1 MNIKNLL
8 NKILNLG
15 KNNNLY
21 KIKINVKELD
31 FYFSNIKKSSS
42 TENPLTRILDNSKN
56 ITTRVYD
63 IKTGNYYNYSKT
75 NMKI

>member
-1 MNIKNLL
+1 MDIKSLL
-8 NKILNLG
+8 NKVLNLG

-21 KIKINVKELD
+21 KIKINVKDLD
-31 FYFSNIKKSSS
+31 FNFSNIQKSVSS
-42 TENPLTRILDNSKN
+42 ENPLTRILDNSKN
-56 ITTRVYD
+56 ITTKVFD

>member
-1 MNIKNLL
+1 MSFKFLF
-8 NKILNLG
+8 NKIINRG
-15 KNNNLY
+15 KNNSLY

-31 FYFSNIKKSSS
+31 FNFGNIQKSVSS
-42 TENPLTRILDNSKN
+42 ENPLTRILNNSKN
-56 ITTRVYD
+56 ATIKVFD

>member
-31 FYFSNIKKSSS
+31 FNFGNIKKISS
-42 TENPLTRILDNSKN
+42 TENSLTRILDNSKN
-56 ITTRVYD
+56 ITTKVFD
-63 IKTGNYYNYSKT
+63 IKTGKYCNYSKT
-75 NMKI
+75 NIKI